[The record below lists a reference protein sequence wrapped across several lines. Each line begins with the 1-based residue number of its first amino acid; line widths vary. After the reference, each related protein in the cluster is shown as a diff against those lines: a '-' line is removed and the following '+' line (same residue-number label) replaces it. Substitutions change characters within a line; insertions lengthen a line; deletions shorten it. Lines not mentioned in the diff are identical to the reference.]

1 MDGSLYASLAAFGA
15 FVFILVIAIG
25 ILLIVANW
33 KIFTKAGQPGWATL
47 IPFYNVYVMSQIA
60 FGSAVYFIALIIA
73 WVVSFIG
80 NISGIDFISS
90 LASLAQLVL
99 YIIYCAKISK
109 AFQKSVGF
117 TVGLVILPVIF
128 FPILGFDSSRYIGPQ
143 S

>member
-1 MDGSLYASLAAFGA
+1 MDSSLYASLAAFGA
-15 FVFILVIAIG
+15 FVFVLVIAIG

-60 FGSAVYFIALIIA
+60 FGNAIYFIALIVV

-109 AFQKSVGF
+109 AFQKSIGF
-117 TVGLVILPVIF
+117 TVGLVVLPVIF

-143 S
+143 

>member
-15 FVFILVIAIG
+15 FVFVLVIAIG

-47 IPFYNVYVMSQIA
+47 IPVYNVYVMSQIA

-99 YIIYCAKISK
+99 YIIYCANISK

-117 TVGLVILPVIF
+117 TVGLVVLPVIF

>member
-1 MDGSLYASLAAFGA
+1 MDSSLYASLAAFGA
-15 FVFILVIAIG
+15 FVFVLVIAIG

-60 FGSAVYFIALIIA
+60 FGSAMYFIALIVV

-117 TVGLVILPVIF
+117 TVGLVVLPVIF

-143 S
+143 